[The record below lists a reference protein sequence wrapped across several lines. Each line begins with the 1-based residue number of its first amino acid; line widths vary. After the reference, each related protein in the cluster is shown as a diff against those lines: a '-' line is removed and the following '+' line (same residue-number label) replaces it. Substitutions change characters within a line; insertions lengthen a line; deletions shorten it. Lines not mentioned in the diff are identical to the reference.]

1 MPGRRAVT
9 LLYRKLCDTDL
20 TTFSLQAADI
30 LMHSDTLASYQ
41 IKHVIYAGH
50 AWHQRERG
58 RGRRTTNLAT
68 VATVTLVP

>member
-1 MPGRRAVT
+1 VPGRLAVT
-9 LLYRKLCDTDL
+9 LLYRKMCDTDL

-58 RGRRTTNLAT
+58 RKTANLAT

>member
-1 MPGRRAVT
+1 MPGRLAVT
-9 LLYRKLCDTDL
+9 LLYRKMCDTDL

-58 RGRRTTNLAT
+58 RRTGNLAT

>member
-1 MPGRRAVT
+1 MPGRLAVT
-9 LLYRKLCDTDL
+9 LLYGKMCDTDL

-50 AWHQRERG
+50 ACHQRERG
-58 RGRRTTNLAT
+58 KRTANLAT
-68 VATVTLVP
+68 VATVTLAP